1 MKIYSKII
9 LFGFLL
15 WLSVFLSSFVFY
27 SIKQSNPTFFETL
40 ITITLT
46 FFTILFTVL
55 YFKKI
60 HDHYV
65 KYGVI
70 TGISWLLINIA
81 IDLCLFSWG
90 PMKMTFVAYMGDI
103 GLTYLTIPITTMGIG
118 YLLKSRE

>member
-1 MKIYSKII
+1 MKTYSKVL

-15 WLSVFLSSFVFY
+15 WLTVFLTSFLIY
-27 SIKQSNPTFFETL
+27 PIKQSNPTFFETL

-55 YFKKI
+55 YFKKVHGRCI
-60 HDHYV
+60 
-65 KYGVI
+65 KCALT
-70 TGISWLLINIA
+70 TGITWFLINVA

-90 PMKMTFVAYMGDI
+90 PMKMTFVAYVEDI
-103 GLTYLTIPITTMGIG
+103 GLAYLVIPIITIGVG